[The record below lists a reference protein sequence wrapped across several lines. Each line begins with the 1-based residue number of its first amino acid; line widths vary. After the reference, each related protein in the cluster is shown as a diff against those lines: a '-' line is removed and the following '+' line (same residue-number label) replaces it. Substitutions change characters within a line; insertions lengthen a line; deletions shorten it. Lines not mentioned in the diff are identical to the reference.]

1 MKTENIYFLTFFL
14 QILSIVLQYV
24 SLFLNRFFFFGDKA
38 MAEMGDINVQKLT
51 IVQQAI
57 ASCCGAIITSL
68 FGKANYEAGHRENL
82 TK

>member
-1 MKTENIYFLTFFL
+1 MSEISN
-14 QILSIVLQYV
+14 
-24 SLFLNRFFFFGDKA
+24 
-38 MAEMGDINVQKLT
+38 INVQKLT

-82 TK
+82 TKWFLFSLTQHDVCLWMFPLTCSTKIFLHSFFFFVVF

>member
-1 MKTENIYFLTFFL
+1 
-14 QILSIVLQYV
+14 
-24 SLFLNRFFFFGDKA
+24 